1 MEETRNLFGPLNTQ
15 QQEALDAQRYRAEL
29 TRLKAEVAE
38 NELRIRR
45 ARIDMSILTRA
56 AAAAGEDTAEQD

>member
-1 MEETRNLFGPLNTQ
+1 MEETRSLFGTLTPQ

-56 AAAAGEDTAEQD
+56 AKAAGDDTGDQD